1 MADKPAKSKRR
12 IRSVET
18 VRQKVEKSSQEDP
31 KGSRGKQTISAIA
44 KPFKVAHSTGKK
56 EYYLPLPD
64 NKFWRFFNKR
74 RHFIP
79 SYFRNSF
86 KELRDVKWPN
96 RKETTQLT
104 IAVFAF
110 AIVFG
115 IIITI
120 TDYGLDK
127 IFKKV
132 LLK

>member
-1 MADKPAKSKRR
+1 VAEKQAKSKRR
-12 IRSVET
+12 VRSVES
-18 VRQKVEKSSQEDP
+18 VRQKVEKSAQKAP
-31 KGSRGKQTISAIA
+31 KTSRVGRATSTLL
-44 KPFKVAHSTGKK
+44 KPIKAVHKTGKK
-56 EYYLPLPD
+56 EYYLPIPD
-64 NKFWRFFNKR
+64 NKFTKVLNSK

-86 KELRDVKWPN
+86 KELKDVKWPN

-110 AIVFG
+110 ATAFG

-127 IFKKV
+127 LFKKV